1 MHFGTAVSGR
11 QRRIYRVSTRRAFR
25 LSFPECAL
33 RWPAEMRR
41 AVVKFAPAP
50 FAPGGLTPLR
60 MARCKMAMFALPPP
74 PTMRWPAPKPDR
86 PLSTALV
93 TTRPPL
99 SRNGRSADFV
109 PDACTQG
116 AGARRLVRRLHAAV
130 CLLSRPTAQPAC
142 RAHAWTN
149 WARSRG
155 GRSPARWTWSTER
168 RQGWAPSLS
177 KVPARICIF
186 AWGLSVFGSGVYEG
200 GVGDGVSSFSG
211 RGLGDED
218 ANVCLEVRSDTKRT
232 FYLSKIF
239 FNP

>member
-93 TTRPPL
+93 TARPPL
-99 SRNGRSADFV
+99 SRNGRSAD
-109 PDACTQG
+109 
-116 AGARRLVRRLHAAV
+116 
-130 CLLSRPTAQPAC
+130 LSPTLAPKVQ
-142 RAHAWTN
+142 AHVDW
-149 WARSRG
+149 
-155 GRSPARWTWSTER
+155 
-168 RQGWAPSLS
+168 
-177 KVPARICIF
+177 
-186 AWGLSVFGSGVYEG
+186 
-200 GVGDGVSSFSG
+200 
-211 RGLGDED
+211 
-218 ANVCLEVRSDTKRT
+218 
-232 FYLSKIF
+232 
-239 FNP
+239 